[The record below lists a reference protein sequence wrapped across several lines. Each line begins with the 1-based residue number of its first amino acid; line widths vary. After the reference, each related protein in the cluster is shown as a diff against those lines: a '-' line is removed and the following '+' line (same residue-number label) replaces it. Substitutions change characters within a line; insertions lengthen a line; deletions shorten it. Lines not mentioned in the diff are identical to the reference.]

1 MNELRANPVD
11 GVEKAG
17 EAHTGSVRRRALGS
31 NRTYS

>member
-17 EAHTGSVRRRALGS
+17 EAHTDDEKMQLSGVCA
-31 NRTYS
+31 